1 MIASARVG
9 HRVTLLLA
17 DKTGRQGEMKTIL
30 TVLVV
35 LAVVVLGAIGFMFSG
50 LYDVSASVPDKGL
63 IRWAL
68 VTTQRHSV
76 HRGIAA
82 LKGTVQVPNLED
94 PKRIQTGL
102 AHYQEMCTTC
112 HGAPGVNISEIGQG
126 LNPDPPE
133 LSDASRDE
141 PEETFWVVKNGIKM
155 TGMPSF
161 GVTHTDDQ
169 IWDIV
174 AFVRKMGK
182 LTPQQYQAMVQ
193 QAGLGAPGQ
202 GNEAGEH
209 EHGEEHQAKP

>member
-1 MIASARVG
+1 
-9 HRVTLLLA
+9 
-17 DKTGRQGEMKTIL
+17 MKTVL

-35 LAVVVLGAIGFMFSG
+35 LAIVALGGIAFMYSG

-82 LKGTVQVPNLED
+82 IKGKVQVPNLED
-94 PKRIQTGL
+94 PKRIQIGL
-102 AHYQEMCTTC
+102 THYHEMCTTC

-133 LSDASRDE
+133 LSDVGRDE
-141 PEETFWVVKNGIKM
+141 PQETFWVVKNGIKM

-161 GVTHTDDQ
+161 GVTHTDDE

-182 LTPQQYQAMVQ
+182 LKPEQYQAMVQ

-202 GNEAGEH
+202 ENEAH
-209 EHGEEHQAKP
+209 EHGEGGQPARPPQPEQHPLAPGAPPAH

>member
-1 MIASARVG
+1 
-9 HRVTLLLA
+9 
-17 DKTGRQGEMKTIL
+17 MKTVL

-35 LAVVVLGAIGFMFSG
+35 LAIIALGGIAFMYSG
-50 LYDVSASVPDKGL
+50 AYDVSASKPDKGL
-63 IRWAL
+63 IRWVL

-82 LKGTVQVPNLED
+82 IKGKVQVPNLED

-102 AHYQEMCTTC
+102 VHYHEMCTTC

-133 LSDASRDE
+133 LSDVGRDE

-161 GVTHTDDQ
+161 GVTHSDDE

-202 GNEAGEH
+202 ENEAH
-209 EHGEEHQAKP
+209 EHGEGGQPAPPPQPEQHPLVPEKPPGKPPAH

>member
-1 MIASARVG
+1 
-9 HRVTLLLA
+9 
-17 DKTGRQGEMKTIL
+17 MKTAL

-35 LAVVVLGAIGFMFSG
+35 LAIVVLGGIGFMYSG
-50 LYDVSASVPDKGL
+50 AYDVSASKPDKGL

-76 HRGIAA
+76 HRGVES
-82 LKGTVQVPNLED
+82 LKGIQVPNLED

-102 AHYQEMCTTC
+102 VHYHEMCTTC

-133 LSDASRDE
+133 LSDIWKDE
-141 PEETFWVVKNGIKM
+141 PQETFWVVKNGIKM

-161 GVTHTDDQ
+161 GVTHTDDE

-182 LTPQQYQAMVQ
+182 LTPQQYQAIVQ

-202 GNEAGEH
+202 ANEGQ
-209 EHGEEHQAKP
+209 EHGEGQPAQPPQPDQHPLAPGKSPGAPPSH

>member
-1 MIASARVG
+1 
-9 HRVTLLLA
+9 
-17 DKTGRQGEMKTIL
+17 MKTAL

-35 LAVVVLGAIGFMFSG
+35 LAVVVLGGIGFMYSG
-50 LYDVSASVPDKGL
+50 AYDVSADKPDKGL

-76 HRGIAA
+76 RRGVASLQGI
-82 LKGTVQVPNLED
+82 QVPNLED

-102 AHYQEMCTTC
+102 VHYHEMCTTC

-133 LSDASRDE
+133 LSDVGRDE
-141 PEETFWVVKNGIKM
+141 PQETFWVVKNGIKM

-161 GVTHTDDQ
+161 GVTHTDDE

-182 LTPQQYQAMVQ
+182 LTPQQYQAMVR

-202 GNEAGEH
+202 ENEGH
-209 EHGEEHQAKP
+209 EHGEGQPARPPQPEQHPLAPEKPPGAPPAH

>member
-1 MIASARVG
+1 
-9 HRVTLLLA
+9 
-17 DKTGRQGEMKTIL
+17 MKTVL

-35 LAVVVLGAIGFMFSG
+35 LAIVALGGIAFMYSG
-50 LYDVSASVPDKGL
+50 AYDVSASVPDKGV
-63 IRWAL
+63 IRWVL

-76 HRGIAA
+76 RRGVEAIQG
-82 LKGTVQVPNLED
+82 KVQVPNLED

-102 AHYQEMCTTC
+102 VHYHEMCTTC

-133 LSDASRDE
+133 LSDVGHDA

-161 GVTHTDDQ
+161 GATHTDDE

-182 LTPQQYQAMVQ
+182 LTPQQYQAMVH

-202 GNEAGEH
+202 EGEEH
-209 EHGEEHQAKP
+209 EHGAEEQAPPAKPQ

>member
-1 MIASARVG
+1 
-9 HRVTLLLA
+9 
-17 DKTGRQGEMKTIL
+17 MKT
-30 TVLVV
+30 VLKVLAV

-50 LYDVSASVPDKGL
+50 LYNVSASVPDKGL

-76 HRGIAA
+76 QRGVEA
-82 LKGTVQVPNLED
+82 LKGKVQVPNLED
-94 PKRIQTGL
+94 PQRIQTGL
-102 AHYQEMCTTC
+102 VHYHEMCTTC

-126 LNPDPPE
+126 LSPDPPE
-133 LSDASRDE
+133 LSDVGRDE

-161 GVTHTDDQ
+161 GVTHTDDE

-182 LTPQQYQAMVQ
+182 LTPQQYQAMVH

-202 GNEAGEH
+202 ENEGHEH
-209 EHGEEHQAKP
+209 EHGEEHQAQPAKPQ

>member
-1 MIASARVG
+1 
-9 HRVTLLLA
+9 
-17 DKTGRQGEMKTIL
+17 MKTVL

-35 LAVVVLGAIGFMFSG
+35 LAIVALGGIAFMYSG
-50 LYDVSASVPDKGL
+50 AYDVSASKPDKGL
-63 IRWAL
+63 IRWVL

-76 HRGIAA
+76 RRGVAS
-82 LKGTVQVPNLED
+82 LKGIQVPNLED

-102 AHYQEMCTTC
+102 VHYHEMCTTC

-133 LSDASRDE
+133 LSDVGRDE

-161 GVTHTDDQ
+161 GVTHTDDE

-182 LTPQQYQAMVQ
+182 LTPQQYQAMVH

-202 GNEAGEH
+202 ENEGHEHGEH
-209 EHGEEHQAKP
+209 EHGEGQPAQPPQPEQHPLAPGTPPSH

>member
-1 MIASARVG
+1 
-9 HRVTLLLA
+9 
-17 DKTGRQGEMKTIL
+17 MKTVL

-35 LAVVVLGAIGFMFSG
+35 LVIVVLGAIAFMFSG
-50 LYDVSASVPDKGL
+50 LYNVSASNPDKGL

-76 HRGIAA
+76 HRGVES
-82 LKGTVQVPNLED
+82 LKGIQVPNLED

-102 AHYQEMCTTC
+102 VHYHEMCTTC

-133 LSDASRDE
+133 LSDVGRDE
-141 PEETFWVVKNGIKM
+141 PQETFWVVKNGIKM

-161 GVTHTDDQ
+161 GATHNDDE

-182 LTPQQYQAMVQ
+182 LTPQQYQAMVH
-193 QAGLGAPGQ
+193 QAGLGAPGEE
-202 GNEAGEH
+202 NEAH
-209 EHGEEHQAKP
+209 EHGEGQPAQPPQPEQHPLVPGKPPGAPPSH

>member
-1 MIASARVG
+1 
-9 HRVTLLLA
+9 
-17 DKTGRQGEMKTIL
+17 MKTVL

-35 LAVVVLGAIGFMFSG
+35 LAIVALGGLAFMYSG
-50 LYDVSASVPDKGL
+50 AYDVSASKPDKGL
-63 IRWAL
+63 IRWVL

-76 HRGIAA
+76 HRGVDA
-82 LKGTVQVPNLED
+82 LKGIQVPNLED

-102 AHYQEMCTTC
+102 VHYHEMCTTC

-133 LSDASRDE
+133 LSDVGRDE

-155 TGMPSF
+155 TGMPGF
-161 GVTHTDDQ
+161 GVTHTDDE
-169 IWDIV
+169 IWNIV

-202 GNEAGEH
+202 ENEAH
-209 EHGEEHQAKP
+209 EHGEGGQPAQPPQPEQHPLAPGKPPEKPPAH

>member
-1 MIASARVG
+1 
-9 HRVTLLLA
+9 
-17 DKTGRQGEMKTIL
+17 MKTVL

-35 LAVVVLGAIGFMFSG
+35 LAILFLGGIAFLYSG
-50 LYDVSASVPDKGL
+50 LYNVSASVPDKGL

-76 HRGIAA
+76 HRGAAA
-82 LKGTVQVPNLED
+82 LTGNQGPTRED
-94 PKRIQTGL
+94 PTRTPAGPVHNQG
-102 AHYQEMCTTC
+102 MCTTC

-126 LNPDPPE
+126 LIPDPPE
-133 LSDASRDE
+133 LSDVGRDE

-161 GVTHTDDQ
+161 GVTHTDDE

-202 GNEAGEH
+202 ENEGH
-209 EHGEEHQAKP
+209 EHGEGGQPARPPQPEQHPLAPEKPPGAPPSQ

>member
-1 MIASARVG
+1 
-9 HRVTLLLA
+9 
-17 DKTGRQGEMKTIL
+17 MKTVL

-35 LAVVVLGAIGFMFSG
+35 LAIVVLGGIAFMYSG
-50 LYDVSASVPDKGL
+50 LYDVSASKPDKGL

-76 HRGIAA
+76 HRGVDSLQGI
-82 LKGTVQVPNLED
+82 QVPNLED

-102 AHYQEMCTTC
+102 VHYHEMCTTC

-133 LSDASRDE
+133 LSDVGHDA
-141 PEETFWVVKNGIKM
+141 PQETFWVVKNGIKM

-161 GVTHTDDQ
+161 GVTHNDDE

-202 GNEAGEH
+202 ENEGH
-209 EHGEEHQAKP
+209 EHGEGGQPAQPPQPEQHPLAPGKSPGAPPAH

>member
-1 MIASARVG
+1 
-9 HRVTLLLA
+9 
-17 DKTGRQGEMKTIL
+17 MKTVL

-35 LAVVVLGAIGFMFSG
+35 LAVVVLGGIGFMYSG
-50 LYDVSASVPDKGL
+50 AYDVSAGKPDKGL

-76 HRGIAA
+76 RRGVAS
-82 LKGTVQVPNLED
+82 LKGIQVPNLED
-94 PKRIQTGL
+94 PQRIQTGL
-102 AHYQEMCTTC
+102 VHYHEMCTTC

-133 LSDASRDE
+133 LSDIWKDE
-141 PEETFWVVKNGIKM
+141 PQETFWVVKNGIKM

-161 GVTHTDDQ
+161 GVTHTDDE

-182 LTPQQYQAMVQ
+182 LTPQQYQAMVR

-202 GNEAGEH
+202 ENEGH
-209 EHGEEHQAKP
+209 EQH

>member
-1 MIASARVG
+1 
-9 HRVTLLLA
+9 
-17 DKTGRQGEMKTIL
+17 MKTFL

-35 LAVVVLGAIGFMFSG
+35 LAVVVLGALGFMLSG

-63 IRWAL
+63 VRWAL

-76 HRGIAA
+76 RRGVAA
-82 LKGTVQVPNLED
+82 LRGKVQVPDLED
-94 PKRIQTGL
+94 PRRIQIGL
-102 AHYQEMCTTC
+102 AHYHEMCTPC

-133 LSDASRDE
+133 LSDAGRDE

-161 GVTHTDDQ
+161 GVTHTDDE

-174 AFVRKMGK
+174 AFLRKMGK
-182 LTPQQYQAMVQ
+182 LTPQQYQAMVH
-193 QAGLGAPGQ
+193 QAGLGAPG
-202 GNEAGEH
+202 EEGEH
-209 EHGEEHQAKP
+209 EPGEEPQGRP

>member
-1 MIASARVG
+1 
-9 HRVTLLLA
+9 
-17 DKTGRQGEMKTIL
+17 MKTAL
-30 TVLVV
+30 MLLVLVAV
-35 LAVVVLGAIGFMFSG
+35 LAAAALGFMYSG
-50 LYDVSASVPDKGL
+50 VYDVSASNPDKGL

-76 HRGIAA
+76 HRGVEKI
-82 LKGTVQVPNLED
+82 KGQVKVPNLED
-94 PKRIQTGL
+94 PQLIRTGL
-102 AHYQEMCTTC
+102 VHYHEMCTTC

-133 LSDASRDE
+133 LSDVGRDA

-161 GVTHTDDQ
+161 GVTHTDDE
-169 IWDIV
+169 IWAIV

-193 QAGLGAPGQ
+193 EAGLKMPEG
-202 GNEAGEH
+202 EGEH
-209 EHGEEHQAKP
+209 GR